1 LQRDEKMNNNL
12 RRFIRAILSK
22 PNIIIAIGTIAL
34 AVVFNKISVLILI
47 LGGILFLISSLIG
60 LLSKKYSDES
70 ESSSLKELYKV
81 RDKLTP
87 VIKNISQ
94 ILTNLKKRSK
104 DNSKFMIIS
113 RFMEEIL
120 DFEAIIPGIVAN
132 YRKSSEFLRGK
143 EGRIKSEISS
153 LQNKLRSVSGD
164 NAKETYQKALEEKQ
178 RTLEEMTGIKS
189 NLDECESKLHFIL
202 SSLQRIEAIIEAS
215 ELKEQMSDEEIRD
228 LNQNVEAFSES
239 IRDISKLMDLR

>member
-1 LQRDEKMNNNL
+1 MNNNL
-12 RRFIRAILSK
+12 RRFFRAILSK
-22 PNIIIAIGTIAL
+22 PNLIIATGTIAL
-34 AVVFNKISVLILI
+34 AVIFHKISVLILI
-47 LGGILFLISSLIG
+47 LGGILFLISFLAG
-60 LLSKKYSDES
+60 LLSKKNSDEL
-70 ESSSLKELYKV
+70 ENNTLKELNKV

-94 ILTNLKKRSK
+94 VLINLKRKSK
-104 DNSKFMIIS
+104 DNSKFVIIS
-113 RFMEEIL
+113 RFMEEVV
-120 DFEAIIPGIVAN
+120 DFETIIPGIVAS

-143 EGRIKSEISS
+143 EGRINSEISS
-153 LQNKLRSVSGD
+153 LQNKLRSASGD
-164 NAKETYQKALEEKQ
+164 NAKEMYQKALEEKQ

-215 ELKEQMSDEEIRD
+215 ELKEQMSDEETRD

-239 IRDISKLMDLR
+239 IRDISKLMELR